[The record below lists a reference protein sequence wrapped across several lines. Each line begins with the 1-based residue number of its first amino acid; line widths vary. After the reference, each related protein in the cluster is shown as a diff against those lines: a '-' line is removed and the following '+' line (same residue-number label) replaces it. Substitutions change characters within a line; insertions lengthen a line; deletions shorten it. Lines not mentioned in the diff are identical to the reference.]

1 MSLYLPRF
9 SHLTGSLA
17 GLAGFAIVLGNDDKD
32 NLARLPGCTSKATA
46 LAGCFAATA
55 LSHWMY
61 LATGHRYRQRPPPG
75 IHPTPS
81 RVYKGTRGA
90 FVLGRVPLCSG
101 YLRDRHRHGRAIGDV
116 LLDARVLQGRVIRAS
131 ESRDPGCRRATARPC
146 CQRSC
151 WVRRLCLRDGPH
163 WSHTDMHLLICT

>member
-1 MSLYLPRF
+1 MDPKQHRYLSITFSLATCTRTLIQACRIVTNVVSLYLPRF

-32 NLARLPGCTSKATA
+32 NLARLPGCTSEATA

-81 RVYKGTRGA
+81 REELSCA
-90 FVLGRVPLCSG
+90 FVF
-101 YLRDRHRHGRAIGDV
+101 
-116 LLDARVLQGRVIRAS
+116 
-131 ESRDPGCRRATARPC
+131 
-146 CQRSC
+146 
-151 WVRRLCLRDGPH
+151 RL
-163 WSHTDMHLLICT
+163 SS